1 MVEDIHKAIKGAQA
15 FAMYR
20 LPFSDEC
27 HVVAQQSEQSR
38 ILHNLSELEGRSG
51 FVMAPFHADNR
62 HPIIFISPET
72 EQSIQFRTSCQSA
85 TDAPTDCTNSP
96 DAHEEDYD
104 SYRQVFRKFHS
115 SLCSGEFEKLVLSRR
130 KKLYVGNVNPVD
142 IFMRACSAYPRMM
155 VYLCSAPECGTWLGC
170 TPEILLAGSKSH
182 YRTVALAGTMAP
194 DNPDTTSLHSVS
206 WSDKNKEE
214 QKIVADFIRKKLKP
228 YTHVIEEEGP
238 YTSRAGRLLHLKTEF
253 HFSSAWSRESHAKP
267 DSSGPTTCTDNAS
280 ECRRSMSG
288 LISSLHPTPAVC
300 GLPQEKARKF
310 IIENEGYDRRYYSG
324 IVGMLNFH
332 DETNLYV
339 NLRCSSI
346 ADDGT
351 AVLYAGGGLLPSSTV
366 ESEWQETEEKLK
378 TILNVFR

>member
-1 MVEDIHKAIKGAQA
+1 MVEDIHRAVEGAQA

-27 HVVAQQSEQSR
+27 HIVAQQSEQSR
-38 ILHNLSELEGRSG
+38 TLHDLSELEGRSG
-51 FVMAPFHADNR
+51 FVMAPFHADSR

-72 EQSIQFRTSCQSA
+72 EQCIPFRTDLRA
-85 TDAPTDCTNSP
+85 VTNAPADRPGNPEVC
-96 DAHEEDYD
+96 EEDYD
-104 SYRQVFRKFHS
+104 SYRQVFRKFHT

-130 KKLYVGNVNPVD
+130 KKLHVGNVHPVE
-142 IFMRACSAYPRMM
+142 IFIRACSAYPRMM

-194 DNPDTTSLHSVS
+194 DNPDTTSLHSVR
-206 WSDKNKEE
+206 WSDKNREE
-214 QKIVADFIRKKLKP
+214 QKIVADFIREKLKP
-228 YTHVIEEEGP
+228 HTYVIEEEGP

-253 HFSSAWSRESHAKP
+253 HFSSVWSREGHTKP
-267 DSSGPTTCTDNAS
+267 DSSGPATCAAPTP

-300 GLPQEKARKF
+300 GLPQEKALRF

-346 ADDGT
+346 AADGT